1 LKQLRYLSAS
11 ALIAALCLTTLAT
24 SASSQEV
31 IVFGGVDDVI
41 RWLKAE
47 NWWGEENRGEQ
58 LDVPHAMITGINARW
73 RETSQQL
80 PVLEKKAIFY
90 RLMLPLIVH
99 ANDMVL
105 TRRAA
110 VIRMREQLAAGEE
123 LSAADLDALRRG
135 LVLLR
140 VVDDDAASSLTAA
153 NEKLPDMIEEA
164 LYKLDE
170 IPAGLVL
177 GQAAYESG
185 YGTSRFAVE
194 GNALFGQWTF
204 GGDGIVP
211 DQQRENLG
219 DHRIAAFDWPF
230 DSVRG
235 YFLNLMT
242 HPAYEEF
249 RRLRAEMRA
258 AGKPLTSLELA
269 DGLIRYSER
278 GQEYVDTLKGMIR
291 VNHLDIADGAKFRD
305 EPIRF
310 LIGAKDAAAVP
321 ELQKEIERLRESGEL
336 ARIIARMRLE

>member
-1 LKQLRYLSAS
+1 VS
-11 ALIAALCLTTLAT
+11 ALIAVLCLGTLTT

-31 IVFGGVDDVI
+31 IVFGGIDDVVQ
-41 RWLKAE
+41 WLKAE
-47 NWWGEENRGEQ
+47 DWWGEENRGEQ

-73 RETSQQL
+73 RETSQHL
-80 PVLEKKAIFY
+80 PVSEKKAIFY

-105 TRRAA
+105 TQRAEI
-110 VIRMREQLAAGEE
+110 IRLRDQLAAGEE
-123 LSAADLDALRRG
+123 ISAADMKVLRRI

-140 VVDDDAASSLTAA
+140 VVDADAAASLTSAD
-153 NEKLPDMIEEA
+153 EKMPAMFKEA

-170 IPAGLVL
+170 IPNGLVL

-185 YGTSRFAVE
+185 YGTSRFAAE

-204 GGDGIVP
+204 GGDGLVP
-211 DQQRENLG
+211 GEQRKNLG

-235 YFLNLMT
+235 YFINLMT

-249 RRLRAEMRA
+249 RRLRAELRA
-258 AGKPLTSLELA
+258 AGKPLNSLVLA

-291 VNHLDIADGAKFRD
+291 VNHLDVADGARFRD
-305 EPIRF
+305 EPVRF
-310 LIGAKDAAAVP
+310 LIGAEDAAAVP
-321 ELQKEIERLRESGEL
+321 ELHKEIERLRESGEL
-336 ARIIARMRLE
+336 AKIIARMRLE